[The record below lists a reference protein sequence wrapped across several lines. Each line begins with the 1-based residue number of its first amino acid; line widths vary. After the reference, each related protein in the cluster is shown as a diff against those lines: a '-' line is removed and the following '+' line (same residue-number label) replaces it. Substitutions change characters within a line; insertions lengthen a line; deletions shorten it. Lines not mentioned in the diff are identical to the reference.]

1 MSKGN
6 RDFAT
11 LPTTARFHRQLAMI
25 PTAEGTAF
33 AYWIWSN
40 SNAHMSGLW
49 EMNESKAARELGLS
63 LDEVDSLIRELV
75 GSKIIQHDVERGVV
89 FNPEQAR
96 FRAHLLSGADPTK
109 KQNGMIKPTIHHI
122 GSMLDSHLAKVCLAT
137 LVNENQQIPLEIF
150 LEHFGWSVSD
160 LDGFG
165 QSIIPSFDETR
176 KEEERREEAPVRPPV
191 RRPVQNERVGGAK

>member
-11 LPTTARFHRQLAMI
+11 LPTTARFHKQLAMI

-33 AYWIWSN
+33 AYWMWSN
-40 SNAHMSGLW
+40 SNAHLSGLW
-49 EMNESKAARELGLS
+49 ELNERKAANELRMS
-63 LDEVDSLIRELV
+63 LEEVESLVQELV
-75 GSKIIQHDVERGVV
+75 AARVIQYDADHLVV
-89 FNPEQAR
+89 FNPVQAR

-122 GSMLDSHLAKVCLAT
+122 GSMLDSHLSKVCLAT
-137 LVNENQQIPLEIF
+137 LFDENPQIPVEMF

-160 LDGFG
+160 LDGFA
-165 QSIIPSFDETR
+165 QSVIPPFEETR
-176 KEEERREEAPVRPPV
+176 QEEVRREEAPVRPPV
-191 RRPVQNERVGGAK
+191 RPPVENECAGGAK